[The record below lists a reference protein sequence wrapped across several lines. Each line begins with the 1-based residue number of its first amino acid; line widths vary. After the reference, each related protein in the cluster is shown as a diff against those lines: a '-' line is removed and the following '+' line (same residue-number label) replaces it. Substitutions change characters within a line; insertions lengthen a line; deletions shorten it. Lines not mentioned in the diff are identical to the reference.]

1 MLRKHQAVPEVPA
14 KNRQPRKNIVAGGRL
29 WGLRAKFLQDIFTQE
44 IGIVLAGLGK
54 FDDALRDN
62 FVGEIA
68 PVRKAKR
75 RANHFECHP
84 HDALGLGGKRH
95 FAQVRSYRHGALLH
109 SQAGARPVS
118 QPSAPDQGSLPMIGY
133 PMPPTRTDS
142 RLTDS
147 AAPKLLEGAAWKFK
161 PRPTGVEPVRGSAP
175 SEPLSG
181 RVRPRVV
188 RALTPVASAGRGR
201 ERRVAVRALFGS
213 RRRRGFVSLRRAQP

>member
-14 KNRQPRKNIVAGGRL
+14 KNRQPRKDILAGGL
-29 WGLRAKFLQDIFTQE
+29 WGLRAKFLQDIFTQK

-54 FDDALRDN
+54 FDDAFRDD

-84 HDALGLGGKRH
+84 HDAPSLGVKRH
-95 FAQVRSYRHGALLH
+95 SAQVRSYRHGAPLQ

-118 QPSAPDQGSLPMIGY
+118 QPSAPDRGSLPMIGY

-147 AAPKLLEGAAWKFK
+147 A
-161 PRPTGVEPVRGSAP
+161 
-175 SEPLSG
+175 
-181 RVRPRVV
+181 
-188 RALTPVASAGRGR
+188 
-201 ERRVAVRALFGS
+201 
-213 RRRRGFVSLRRAQP
+213 